1 MFHYFA
7 TNPEIIEVVH
17 SKYTLHKEKGNF
29 ETEMD
34 FYLPIQIVIPDV
46 QGRTALFRTVLS

>member
-7 TNPEIIEVVH
+7 TDPEIIEVVH
-17 SKYTLHKEKGNF
+17 SKYIMQKDLSF

-34 FYLPIQIVIPDV
+34 YYLPIQIVMPDNE
-46 QGRTALFRTVLS
+46 GKTALYRTVLS